1 MNLLKNWVLN
11 LSILLIVYAILDNL
25 IPEGNNKN
33 IANTILKI
41 IILFTVFAGLSK
53 FKKFNSNIFKI
64 DNNNTNFSSKEI
76 YKKTQNNMKEQVKN
90 LTVKN
95 LENSTLNLLKNKG
108 ISAKNVNILMNT
120 ENPQNIFINKTK
132 ILINRIDLEKKEQ
145 IELLVKDFLNLRTL
159 KEIEVIAI
167 P

>member
-53 FKKFNSNIFKI
+53 FKKFNGNIFKI

-108 ISAKNVNILMNT
+108 ISAKNVNISMNI

>member
-53 FKKFNSNIFKI
+53 FKKFNSSVFKI

-132 ILINRIDLEKKEQ
+132 ILINRIDLEKKDQ
-145 IELLVKDFLNLRTL
+145 IELLVKDFLNLSTL

>member
-53 FKKFNSNIFKI
+53 FKKFNSSVFKI

-132 ILINRIDLEKKEQ
+132 ILINRIDLEKKDQ

>member
-108 ISAKNVNILMNT
+108 ISAKNVNISMNI

>member
-25 IPEGNNKN
+25 IPEGSNKN
-33 IANTILKI
+33 IVNTILKV

-53 FKKFNSNIFKI
+53 FKKFNSSVFKI

-108 ISAKNVNILMNT
+108 ISAKNVNISMNI

>member
-53 FKKFNSNIFKI
+53 FKKFNSSVFKI

-108 ISAKNVNILMNT
+108 ISAKNVNISMNI

>member
-1 MNLLKNWVLN
+1 MNLLKNWLLN

-53 FKKFNSNIFKI
+53 FKKFNRNIFKI

-108 ISAKNVNILMNT
+108 ISAKNVNISMNI

>member
-11 LSILLIVYAILDNL
+11 LSILSIVYAILDNL

>member
-90 LTVKN
+90 LTVKY

-108 ISAKNVNILMNT
+108 ISAKNVNISMNI

>member
-132 ILINRIDLEKKEQ
+132 ILINRIDLEKKDQ

>member
-11 LSILLIVYAILDNL
+11 LSILSIVYAILDNL

-53 FKKFNSNIFKI
+53 FKKFNINVFKI

-108 ISAKNVNILMNT
+108 ISAKNVNISMNI

-132 ILINRIDLEKKEQ
+132 ILINRIDLEKKDQ

>member
-1 MNLLKNWVLN
+1 
-11 LSILLIVYAILDNL
+11 
-25 IPEGNNKN
+25 
-33 IANTILKI
+33 
-41 IILFTVFAGLSK
+41 
-53 FKKFNSNIFKI
+53 
-64 DNNNTNFSSKEI
+64 
-76 YKKTQNNMKEQVKN
+76 MKEQVKN

-108 ISAKNVNILMNT
+108 ISAKNVNISMNI

>member
-1 MNLLKNWVLN
+1 M
-11 LSILLIVYAILDNL
+11 
-25 IPEGNNKN
+25 
-33 IANTILKI
+33 
-41 IILFTVFAGLSK
+41 
-53 FKKFNSNIFKI
+53 
-64 DNNNTNFSSKEI
+64 
-76 YKKTQNNMKEQVKN
+76 
-90 LTVKN
+90 TVKN

-108 ISAKNVNILMNT
+108 ISAKNVNISMNI

>member
-11 LSILLIVYAILDNL
+11 LSILLIVYAVLDNL
-25 IPEGNNKN
+25 IPEGSNKN

-53 FKKFNSNIFKI
+53 LKKFNSNIFKI

-108 ISAKNVNILMNT
+108 ISAKNVNISMNI

>member
-1 MNLLKNWVLN
+1 MNLLKNLLLN
-11 LSILLIVYAILDNL
+11 LSILSIVYAILDNL

-53 FKKFNSNIFKI
+53 FKKFNINVFKI
-64 DNNNTNFSSKEI
+64 DNNNKNFSSKEI

-108 ISAKNVNILMNT
+108 ISAKNVNISMNI

-132 ILINRIDLEKKEQ
+132 ILINRIDLEKKDQ

>member
-11 LSILLIVYAILDNL
+11 LSILSIVYAILDNL

-120 ENPQNIFINKTK
+120 ENPQNILINITK

>member
-53 FKKFNSNIFKI
+53 FKKFNINVFKI

-90 LTVKN
+90 LTVKY

-108 ISAKNVNILMNT
+108 ISAKNVNISMNI

>member
-64 DNNNTNFSSKEI
+64 DNNNINFSSKEI

-108 ISAKNVNILMNT
+108 ISAKNVNISMNI

>member
-108 ISAKNVNILMNT
+108 ISAKNVNISMNI

-132 ILINRIDLEKKEQ
+132 ILINRIDLEKKDQ

>member
-90 LTVKN
+90 LTIKN

-108 ISAKNVNILMNT
+108 ISAKNVNISMNI

>member
-11 LSILLIVYAILDNL
+11 LSILLIVYAVLDNL
-25 IPEGNNKN
+25 IPEGSNKN

-53 FKKFNSNIFKI
+53 LKKFNNNIFKI
-64 DNNNTNFSSKEI
+64 YNNNINFSSKEI

-132 ILINRIDLEKKEQ
+132 ILINRIDLEKKDQ